1 MSDPS
6 VVDLDSDNIVDGDF
20 LRSIALGIDWGDF
33 GVKFLA
39 SPLLGTSVSLFL
51 AKSLLSLL

>member
-6 VVDLDSDNIVDGDF
+6 IVDLDSDNIVDGDF
-20 LRSIALGIDWGDF
+20 LRSIALGIDGGDF
-33 GVKFLA
+33 GIEILVD
-39 SPLLGTSVSLFL
+39 PLLERSVSLFL

>member
-6 VVDLDSDNIVDGDF
+6 VVDLDSDDILLGDF

-33 GVKFLA
+33 GIEFLVG
-39 SPLLGTSVSLFL
+39 PLLETSVPLLL
-51 AKSLLSLL
+51 AMSLLSLL

>member
-6 VVDLDSDNIVDGDF
+6 IVDLSSDDIVLGDF
-20 LRSIALGIDWGDF
+20 LRSIALGIDRGDV
-33 GVKFLA
+33 GIKFLV
-39 SPLLGTSVSLFL
+39 SPLLETSVSLFL

>member
-6 VVDLDSDNIVDGDF
+6 TVDLDSDDIVGGDF
-20 LRSIALGIDWGDF
+20 LRSIDLGIEWGDF
-33 GVKFLA
+33 DIEFLVG
-39 SPLLGTSVSLFL
+39 PLLETSVSLLL

>member
-6 VVDLDSDNIVDGDF
+6 KVDLDSDDIVDGDS
-20 LRSIALGIDWGDF
+20 LRSIALGIDGGDF
-33 GVKFLA
+33 GIKFLVG
-39 SPLLGTSVSLFL
+39 PLLGTSVSLFL

>member
-6 VVDLDSDNIVDGDF
+6 IVDSDDTTPGDS
-20 LRSIALGIDWGDF
+20 LRSIALGIDWGD
-33 GVKFLA
+33 VRIEFLVG
-39 SPLLGTSVSLFL
+39 PLLEISVSLFL

>member
-6 VVDLDSDNIVDGDF
+6 MIDLDSDDIVLGDF
-20 LRSIALGIDWGDF
+20 LRSIALGIDWGDV
-33 GVKFLA
+33 GIEFLVG
-39 SPLLGTSVSLFL
+39 SLLETSVSLLL

>member
-6 VVDLDSDNIVDGDF
+6 VVDSHSDNIVEGDF
-20 LRSIALGIDWGDF
+20 LRSIALGIDCGDF
-33 GVKFLA
+33 GIEILVD
-39 SPLLGTSVSLFL
+39 PLLETSVSLLL

>member
-6 VVDLDSDNIVDGDF
+6 MIDLASDDIVLGDF
-20 LRSIALGIDWGDF
+20 LRSIALGMDWSDVGIE
-33 GVKFLA
+33 FLVG
-39 SPLLGTSVSLFL
+39 SLLETSVSLFL

>member
-6 VVDLDSDNIVDGDF
+6 MIDLDSDDIVLGDI
-20 LRSIALGIDWGDF
+20 LRSIALGLNWGDV
-33 GVKFLA
+33 GIGFLVG
-39 SPLLGTSVSLFL
+39 PLLETSVSLFL